1 MEEHCG
7 GTLWNP
13 SSLREPVISQNCG
26 QGLSGGDRTVA
37 IVALRRPLNSSVT
50 MEPLRPRLSESALI
64 VLGNTVLGNTV
75 RSRPWCRPSAV
86 PFSMRTAILSRLL
99 GSIRFVPSPVPFQNH
114 NGDIVHGSSTAA
126 KIIDCSINGVTRYF
140 GHGRIIAQGRVL
152 VEGSPSQEIT
162 AKNILI
168 ATGSRSAPLPG
179 VEVDGDLIGTSTEAL
194 QYPEVPGHLV
204 VIGAGVIGLE
214 LAFKR

>member
-75 RSRPWCRPSAV
+75 LGNTVLGNTVLSSVSGAVFDADCDSVSIARQHPVRPQPG
-86 PFSMRTAILSRLL
+86 PFSE
-99 GSIRFVPSPVPFQNH
+99 PQW
-114 NGDIVHGSSTAA
+114 
-126 KIIDCSINGVTRYF
+126 
-140 GHGRIIAQGRVL
+140 
-152 VEGSPSQEIT
+152 
-162 AKNILI
+162 
-168 ATGSRSAPLPG
+168 
-179 VEVDGDLIGTSTEAL
+179 
-194 QYPEVPGHLV
+194 
-204 VIGAGVIGLE
+204 
-214 LAFKR
+214 